1 MDAELKI
8 AQLYEYYMITLAEEN
23 VRGPLP
29 KSILLYFMHGNTL
42 DYKKAALLYANLVTY
57 EEQAGDLYLTYRE
70 QMVEFTWDQLLKRHI
85 TESLRILYKRF
96 CREEEMDAERM
107 EAMRDV
113 CYAYEVRTKVPNM
126 NCVLVI

>member
-70 QMVEFTWDQLLKRHI
+70 QMVEFYLG
-85 TESLRILYKRF
+85 SAF
-96 CREEEMDAERM
+96 
-107 EAMRDV
+107 EAGYHRV
-113 CYAYEVRTKVPNM
+113 PAYPV
-126 NCVLVI
+126 

>member
-1 MDAELKI
+1 
-8 AQLYEYYMITLAEEN
+8 MITLAEEN

-85 TESLRILYKRF
+85 TESLRSL
-96 CREEEMDAERM
+96 
-107 EAMRDV
+107 
-113 CYAYEVRTKVPNM
+113 
-126 NCVLVI
+126 